1 MEQNQNPYGQQ
12 PNAQPQNYP
21 YAPGQVQPQQN
32 QDNTYNQ
39 QGYPYQQ
46 PNPQQGYPQ
55 QPYPQQGYPQQ
66 PYPQQGYQQQ
76 PYPQQG
82 YQQQPYPQQGYPQ
95 PKKKVNPLVIILPIL
110 AVVIIAVV
118 VLIIV
123 FSGGGSGENG
133 GSGGNGGSSET
144 GGNNGNS
151 GSSRN
156 SVEAYNSR
164 NPYKITV
171 NAAPRGSGY
180 SNAND
185 LVTISTCSKSQLIN
199 ELIRYFDGDGYYDGR
214 TDFIVGEPI
223 RVEYSGDDLFNIE
236 VVYEF
241 PNSLINSG
249 RHYPNSE
256 YLEGM
261 NRFAVLYALQY
272 SDGSWDFDGAD
283 ISDIDKYSY
292 EDSTIGYRWEQ
303 DYDYDNVYL
312 IVLDGD
318 ALYYS
323 MGQDPQDPDEY

>member
-1 MEQNQNPYGQQ
+1 MEQNRNPYGQQ
-12 PNAQPQNYP
+12 PDNQPQNYP
-21 YAPGQVQPQQN
+21 YAPGQVPQQN
-32 QDNTYNQ
+32 QPNTYNQ
-39 QGYPYQQ
+39 QSHPYQQ
-46 PNPQQGYPQ
+46 PYPQQGYPQ
-55 QPYPQQGYPQQ
+55 QSYPQQGYPQQ
-66 PYPQQGYQQQ
+66 PYPQQDYQQQ

-95 PKKKVNPLVIILPIL
+95 PKKKLNPLVIILPIL
-110 AVVIIAVV
+110 AVVIIAAV
-118 VLIIV
+118 VLLIV
-123 FSGGGSGENG
+123 FTGSGNGGSGEN
-133 GSGGNGGSSET
+133 SGNSGSSEI

-171 NAAPRGSGY
+171 NAAARGSTQY
-180 SNAND
+180 TNANES
-185 LVTISTCSKSQLIN
+185 VTITSCSKSQLTK
-199 ELIRYFDGDGYYDGR
+199 ELVRYFDGDGYYDGK
-214 TDFIVGEPI
+214 TDIIVGEPI
-223 RVEYSGDDLFNIE
+223 RVEYDSDEPLYIE

-241 PNSLINSG
+241 PDSLINSG

-272 SDGSWDFDGAD
+272 DDGSWDFDGAD
-283 ISDIDKYSY
+283 ISDRDKYSY
-292 EDSTIGYRWEQ
+292 EDSTVGYRWEQ
-303 DYDYDNVYL
+303 GYSNVYL

-323 MGQDPQDPDEY
+323 VGQDPDEY